1 MFEKKLLARIPTCIY
16 CSMERVSTAED
27 GHSLGLL
34 TPLPVVKRKYHVHQD
49 SGRLPKALNQH
60 KAYDI

>member
-1 MFEKKLLARIPTCIY
+1 
-16 CSMERVSTAED
+16 MERVSTAED